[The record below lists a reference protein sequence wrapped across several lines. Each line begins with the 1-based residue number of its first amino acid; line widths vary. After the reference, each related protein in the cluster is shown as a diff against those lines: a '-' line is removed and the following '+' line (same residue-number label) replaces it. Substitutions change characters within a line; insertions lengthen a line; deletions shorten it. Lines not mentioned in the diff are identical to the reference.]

1 MDLVSPLP
9 VGVAEGINRPLKMSF
24 WCLGVFCRM
33 NNSVMFDRELN
44 FADSPTRL
52 IPKSVPGT
60 VILVTDIQLD
70 TRRIKAIATNLYPL
84 TLPWQ
89 TSNQNG
95 TFVETNV
102 ASSRWLL
109 GSFGVKYVR
118 LYFDMRATPPFP
130 SSWKIHCL
138 KGYIY
143 RKTLQRVKK
152 HLLVKASVERMRN
165 YCRESSKNALRHEER
180 NVLTGFLIIQ
190 REIQRITIRTDDELR
205 SIY

>member
-1 MDLVSPLP
+1 VPDVRLAAPNNNIRESVNRFRAKENNQPALNSFLNTDLVTPLT

-24 WCLGVFCRM
+24 WCFGVFCRM
-33 NNSVMFDRELN
+33 NNPAMLDRELN

-52 IPKSVPGT
+52 IPKSVPGR
-60 VILVTDIQLD
+60 VTLLIGIQLD
-70 TRRIKAIATNLYPL
+70 TRQIKAIATNLYPP

-109 GSFGVKYVR
+109 GSFGAKYVR

-138 KGYIY
+138 KRYIY
-143 RKTLQRVKK
+143 RQTLQRVKN
-152 HLLVKASVERMRN
+152 HLLVKASIERMRN
-165 YCRESSKNALRHEER
+165 Y
-180 NVLTGFLIIQ
+180 
-190 REIQRITIRTDDELR
+190 
-205 SIY
+205 